1 MSWLWLILAGCFEVV
16 GVIGITQVNQRAS
29 FRSYLIMV
37 GGFLLSFLFLS
48 LAMKEIAMGTA
59 YAVWTGIGTVGS
71 TVIGMVFYK
80 EPKNALRL
88 FFIAIVIIAVAGLKL
103 IH

>member
-1 MSWLWLILAGCFEVV
+1 MSWLSLLFAGCFEVV
-16 GVIGITQVNQRAS
+16 GVIGITQVNQRPA

-48 LAMKEIAMGTA
+48 LAMKEIPMGTA

-80 EPKNALRL
+80 EPKDTLRL
-88 FFIAIVIIAVAGLKL
+88 FFIAIVIVAVAGLKL
-103 IH
+103 IQ